1 MGLLVV
7 PKALQRFS
15 IPSAITSFAFG
26 AIAGAGLGWFQH
38 DSTVALL
45 AVLGIVSLFLFAG
58 LEVDKDELRRDGRVL
73 LQHLTIRMVSLAVA
87 TVAAMLAFSMA
98 WRPASLVALAVFT
111 PSTGFILSSI
121 ESMDLT
127 DEQKRWIKSKAIA
140 SELLALA
147 VLFVVLQ
154 SVSAER
160 FAIATVALAAVIIVL
175 PIAFRIFAAAV
186 APHAPGSEV
195 SFLIIIAVVCAYVTK
210 QLGVYYLV
218 GAFVVGVAAQRFRE
232 ELPAFASE
240 KALAAVQVMATFF
253 IPFYFFGAGTHV
265 ESSAVVLESLL
276 VGGALLAVA
285 LPIRI
290 GTVVV
295 HRSMSL
301 GESPR
306 VSARIGCALLP
317 TLVFTLVLAQILR
330 ERFAA
335 PAWLFGALIVYTVVN
350 TLLPGLVLRLPV
362 AGYDNPHVPDLE
374 PSERERAAT

>member
-1 MGLLVV
+1 MRPELSDTLGGVHELVYMGLILGLLVV

-15 IPSAITSFAFG
+15 IPSAITSFTFG
-26 AIAGAGLGWFQH
+26 AIAGAALGWFQH
-38 DSTVALL
+38 DSTVSLL

-73 LQHLTIRMVSLAVA
+73 LQHLAIRMVSLAVA

-98 WRPASLVALAVFT
+98 WRPASLVALAVLT

-121 ESMDLT
+121 ESMDLS

-140 SELLALA
+140 SELLALG

-154 SVSAER
+154 SVSVER
-160 FAIATVALAAVIIVL
+160 FAVATVALAVVIIVL

-240 KALAAVQVMATFF
+240 KALAAVQVMASFF
-253 IPFYFFGAGTHV
+253 IPFYFFGAFMAGPGRASS
-265 ESSAVVLESLL
+265 SSAR
-276 VGGALLAVA
+276 GATPVRSRPWRTGSPGSRVA
-285 LPIRI
+285 EHDQTFL
-290 GTVVV
+290 
-295 HRSMSL
+295 
-301 GESPR
+301 
-306 VSARIGCALLP
+306 
-317 TLVFTLVLAQILR
+317 Q
-330 ERFAA
+330 
-335 PAWLFGALIVYTVVN
+335 
-350 TLLPGLVLRLPV
+350 
-362 AGYDNPHVPDLE
+362 
-374 PSERERAAT
+374 ERAALVGCSPRAH